1 MRRIPFDPP
10 WTIVP
15 ILALIVGGAAV
26 ASHGGSLLITYAMGL
41 LATMFATLTMDR
53 WFERYRPRRRNGER

>member
-15 ILALIVGGAAV
+15 IIALIIGGAAV
-26 ASHGGSLLITYAMGL
+26 ASNGGSLLITYAMGL
-41 LATMFATLTMDR
+41 LATMFATLAMDR
-53 WFERYRPRRRNGER
+53 WFERYHPRRRNGER